1 MQRVNNFLYSLI
13 FILSINLDAEINDEF
28 IDLYVNE
35 LPCTEAFLEYIDN
48 DSSLREDFFL
58 TTNEEFKILF

>member
-1 MQRVNNFLYSLI
+1 LQRVNNFLYTLI

-35 LPCTEAFLEYIDN
+35 LPCTEAF
-48 DSSLREDFFL
+48 
-58 TTNEEFKILF
+58 